1 MTDAIRKQIIKALAY
16 NKTKEE
22 IKECMNVSDEDIDSI
37 TSTEISDEQNY
48 YKEMGYLPWKK
59 NWLMSAPGMEISTGI
74 KSINQA

>member
-37 TSTEISDEQNY
+37 TDEEIKAEKNY
-48 YKEMGYLPWKK
+48 YKEMGYL
-59 NWLMSAPGMEISTGI
+59 
-74 KSINQA
+74 Q

>member
-16 NKTKEE
+16 GKTNDE

-48 YKEMGYLPWKK
+48 YKEMGYLQWKK

-74 KSINQA
+74 RSINQA